1 MYNKYLNE
9 GSTDEQQERRKGPD
23 KWVYAIRSFGIVGWC
38 LMVGVLV
45 IIDKARPQS
54 DAFIDREFFN
64 RMDIPIVLRTTWDQ
78 DLARYI
84 FYLMILGCFLSV
96 TGLII
101 NIQRSRRKDDGY
113 KAYLFMLALLSVAGI
128 VLYVYKFIA

>member
-9 GSTDEQQERRKGPD
+9 GNSDKQGERRKGPD
-23 KWVYAIRSFGIVGWC
+23 KWVYAVRSFGIIGWC
-38 LMVGVLV
+38 LMLGALLIV
-45 IIDKARPQS
+45 DKARPQS
-54 DAFIDREFFN
+54 DAFIDKEFFN
-64 RMDIPIVLRTTWDQ
+64 RIDIPVDLRITWDQ

-96 TGLII
+96 IGLII
-101 NIQRSRRKDDGY
+101 NIQRSRRKNDGY
-113 KAYLFMLALLSVAGI
+113 KTYLFMLAFLSVTGI